1 MTISRIFKT
10 NTPKIYDTTEFI
22 KNLALY
28 ITKGLKVVQACYCHY
43 CYFLLIIILLQLFKY
58 PKSFNFSSRL
68 QELLQQFGYIEK
80 GKGQWQNEVTVQ
92 KTEGQVSDITE
103 RDIEE
108 LEEQN
113 TEHIREQKDI
123 T

>member
-1 MTISRIFKT
+1 M
-10 NTPKIYDTTEFI
+10 
-22 KNLALY
+22 
-28 ITKGLKVVQACYCHY
+28 
-43 CYFLLIIILLQLFKY
+43 
-58 PKSFNFSSRL
+58 
-68 QELLQQFGYIEK
+68 LQQFGYIEK
-80 GKGQWQNEVTVQ
+80 RKGQWQNEVTVQ

-123 T
+123 TWKTNAWWHHNVNKE

>member
-1 MTISRIFKT
+1 M
-10 NTPKIYDTTEFI
+10 
-22 KNLALY
+22 
-28 ITKGLKVVQACYCHY
+28 
-43 CYFLLIIILLQLFKY
+43 
-58 PKSFNFSSRL
+58 
-68 QELLQQFGYIEK
+68 LQQFGYIEE

-113 TEHIREQKDI
+113 TEHIREEKDI
-123 T
+123 TWKTNAWWHHNVNKE